1 MLVFIIILFASTFS
15 RSQASTNVGGMLL
28 QNTIWSRSG
37 GANPYYLISNVYVPR
52 NVTLTIQAGVQILF
66 DRGDFEILVKG
77 FLHVQGTASNPVQFY
92 NGAATNTKWM
102 VTLQSTNLSASF
114 VNNAIF
120 TGPQKGLQ
128 ITTALAG
135 LPQNTG
141 VLVVQN
147 TVFLENTSIESNG
160 NYPFN
165 CYFPL
170 HRSSPAPSLELIS
183 AVIKNSLVSTGNT
196 FSESILITNSKI
208 FNTTIRPAAALDGIH
223 YSTIELKAP
232 PLVLGD
238 YSTILCSS
246 VKRSSYIAQENT
258 IGIQASSITIAL
270 SSIRSFEVG
279 LEITSNSTQ
288 KSSILSSNF
297 ISNSVFNI
305 RNVGPYNI
313 EATDNWWGSA
323 NSADIQNK
331 IYDYWDNVNSGEVIY
346 SRASNGKLQAED
358 SCPPYKVYTIIANFT
373 SGA

>member
-37 GANPYYLISNVYVPR
+37 GANPYYVISNVYVPR

-114 VNNAIF
+114 INNAIF

-147 TVFLENTSIESNG
+147 TVFLENTSIESNA
-160 NYPFN
+160 Y
-165 CYFPL
+165 
-170 HRSSPAPSLELIS
+170 
-183 AVIKNSLVSTGNT
+183 KNG
-196 FSESILITNSKI
+196 
-208 FNTTIRPAAALDGIH
+208 
-223 YSTIELKAP
+223 
-232 PLVLGD
+232 
-238 YSTILCSS
+238 
-246 VKRSSYIAQENT
+246 
-258 IGIQASSITIAL
+258 
-270 SSIRSFEVG
+270 
-279 LEITSNSTQ
+279 
-288 KSSILSSNF
+288 
-297 ISNSVFNI
+297 
-305 RNVGPYNI
+305 
-313 EATDNWWGSA
+313 
-323 NSADIQNK
+323 
-331 IYDYWDNVNSGEVIY
+331 
-346 SRASNGKLQAED
+346 
-358 SCPPYKVYTIIANFT
+358 
-373 SGA
+373 